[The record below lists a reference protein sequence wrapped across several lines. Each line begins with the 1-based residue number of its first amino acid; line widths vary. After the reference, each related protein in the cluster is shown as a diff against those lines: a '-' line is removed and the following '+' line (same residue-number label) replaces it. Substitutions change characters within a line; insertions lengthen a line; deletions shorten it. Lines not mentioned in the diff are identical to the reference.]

1 MEEAIVV
8 EELRKTYRKVRRKF
22 LLFPGEEEVVEA
34 LKGITFTVEKG
45 EVVGYLGPNGSGKST
60 TLKIL
65 SGVLH
70 PDEGRVSVLGF
81 TPWERRR
88 EFLERIGVMFGHR
101 TFLFWEIPVIDT
113 FLFYREAYGID
124 KETFE
129 DRLGQLSEI
138 LDIGEY
144 LEKPARELSL
154 GERIRC
160 ELALTLLHD
169 PDIVLLDEPFLG
181 MDVWT
186 REKIRLFLREI
197 GREGKTIL
205 LSSHQ
210 LEDVEEI
217 VERVILLDRGRIV
230 FDGEIEDLKGMVGW
244 KRVVVTFSRRPRGLP
259 YVVRSTGN
267 TLELRVPREDVKSV
281 VKELLEEDVVDL
293 TVEEPDLEE
302 VLKYA
307 IRSA

>member
-113 FLFYREAYGID
+113 FLFYKEAYGID

>member
-1 MEEAIVV
+1 MEEAIRV
-8 EELRKTYRKVRRKF
+8 EDLVKRYRKVKRR
-22 LLFPGEEEVVEA
+22 LLLIPKEVRVIEA
-34 LKGITFTVEKG
+34 LKGISFSVKRG

-60 TLKIL
+60 TIKIL
-65 SGVLH
+65 AGVLH
-70 PDEGRVSVLGF
+70 SDGGRVEVLGF
-81 TPWERRR
+81 TPWERKR

-113 FLFYREAYGID
+113 FLFYKEAYGID

-129 DRLGQLSEI
+129 ERVSKLAEL
-138 LDIGEY
+138 LDIGEF

-154 GERIRC
+154 GERVRC

-169 PDIVLLDEPFLG
+169 PEVILLDEPFLG

-186 REKIRLFLREI
+186 REKIRIFLKEL
-197 GREGKTIL
+197 GKEGKTVI

-217 VERVILLDRGRIV
+217 VERVILLHKGEIV
-230 FDGEIEDLKGMVGW
+230 FDGRLEDLKKKVGW
-244 KRVVVTFSRRPRGLP
+244 KRVLVTFKRGGWKGD
-259 YVVRSTGN
+259 YVVKSVGN
-267 TLELRVPREDVKSV
+267 TLELKVPREEVNSV
-281 VKELLEEDVVDL
+281 VRELLEGEIVDL

-302 VLKYA
+302 VLTHVVEA
-307 IRSA
+307 R